1 MNQEQQHAVGVRA
14 PAGKRGPGR
23 SWRVSFGRAIEPY
36 LYLSPALILLVL
48 VILVPLGVAIMYS
61 FRNFLLYKPWD
72 REFVGLANYAKMFS
86 DPVFA
91 LALINTAKW
100 TVSSVV
106 LQFVLGLSLALMLNH
121 PFRGRALYQSIVFI
135 PWAVPP
141 FLTGLMFA
149 WLYNPVIGSLPHM
162 FTAVG
167 LMEEPVNLLSYKGSA
182 LWAAVSANIWFGIP
196 FFTITMLAGL
206 RAIPKEMYEAA
217 SIDGGT
223 SLQKFRFITLP
234 FLAPTITI
242 TVLLRTVWVA
252 HFATLI
258 WVMTGGGPGNASQT
272 IATYVYTLAYSRLD
286 FGYASAVAMLLVLIL
301 VAYAAAV
308 LVVRRRWQI

>member
-1 MNQEQQHAVGVRA
+1 MNQDQQHAADVRV
-14 PAGKRGPGR
+14 PSRRGPPR
-23 SWRVSFGRAIEPY
+23 RHWRVSFGRAIEPY
-36 LYLSPALILLVL
+36 LYLSPALILLAL

-61 FRNFLLYKPWD
+61 FRNYLLYKPWD
-72 REFVGLANYAKMFS
+72 REFVGLANYAKMLD
-86 DPVFA
+86 DPVFT
-91 LALINTAKW
+91 LALVNTVKW
-100 TVSSVV
+100 TVSSVA
-106 LQFVLGLSLALMLNH
+106 LQFALGLGLALLLNQ
-121 PFRGRALYQSIVFI
+121 PFRGRSLYQSVVFA

-141 FLTGLMFA
+141 FLTGLIFA
-149 WLYNPVIGSLPHM
+149 WLYNPIIGSLPHA

-167 LMEEPVNLLSYKGSA
+167 LMEEPVNLLSYKDSA
-182 LWAAVSANIWFGIP
+182 LWGAVSANIWFGIP
-196 FFTITMLAGL
+196 FFAITMLAGL

-223 SLQKFRFITLP
+223 TFQKFRYITLP

-286 FGYASAVAMLLVLIL
+286 FGYASAVAMFLVLIL

-308 LVVRRRWQI
+308 LVLRRRWQI

>member
-1 MNQEQQHAVGVRA
+1 MKQDQQQVADVRT
-14 PAGKRGPGR
+14 PSAGRGYGR
-23 SWRVSFGRAIEPY
+23 SRRIRFGRAIEPY

-61 FRNFLLYKPWD
+61 FRNYLLYKPWD
-72 REFVGLANYAKMFS
+72 REFVGLANYAKMFD

-91 LALINTAKW
+91 LALWNTLVW

-106 LQFVLGLSLALMLNH
+106 LQFCLGLGLALLLNQS
-121 PFRGRALYQSIVFI
+121 FRGKSLVQSIVFV

-141 FLTGLMFA
+141 FLTGLIFA

-162 FTAVG
+162 FTAAG
-167 LMEEPVNLLSYKGSA
+167 FMEQPVNLLSYKDSA
-182 LWAAVSANIWFGIP
+182 LWAAVSANVWFGIP
-196 FFTITMLAGL
+196 FFAITMLAGL

-217 SIDGGT
+217 SIDGG
-223 SLQKFRFITLP
+223 SILQKFRFITIP
-234 FLAPTITI
+234 FLAPTIAI
-242 TVLLRTVWVA
+242 TVLLRTVWIA

-286 FGYASAVAMLLVLIL
+286 FGYASAVAMFLVVIL